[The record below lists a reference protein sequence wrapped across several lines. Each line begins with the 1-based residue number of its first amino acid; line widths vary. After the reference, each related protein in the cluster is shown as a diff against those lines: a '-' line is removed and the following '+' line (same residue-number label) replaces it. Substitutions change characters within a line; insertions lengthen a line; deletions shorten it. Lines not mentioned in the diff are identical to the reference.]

1 MDKHEKVLTVNSKKH
16 ELQTTVFTKK
26 HMQIA
31 YNTLETL
38 KTDTSPYVK
47 RAVAKA
53 CGNIGDKDWTLDI
66 LDGLKLI
73 QITRKNGC

>member
-1 MDKHEKVLTVNSKKH
+1 
-16 ELQTTVFTKK
+16 
-26 HMQIA
+26 MQIA

-66 LDGLKLI
+66 LDGLK
-73 QITRKNGC
+73 TDTDNV